1 MDIPVNVYEPTELD
15 AICKQLTSAM
25 TKCPELT
32 ALLKRSVFNES
43 FELRPGLV
51 TFVSKQTKDSL
62 GVQIEI
68 SERLRNIADA
78 ATRLAEW
85 EPGSPS
91 GLQKSEALLLLSDLT
106 SPKES
111 ASAAA
116 RIERAVSRSGRFL

>member
-1 MDIPVNVYEPTELD
+1 MSELQLQISIQAYAGLD
-15 AICKQLTSAM
+15 RICSQLQAAM
-25 TKCPELT
+25 KKCPELAEILRRT
-32 ALLKRSVFNES
+32 SMNEAPQLIGLDFETLDNKISV
-43 FELRPGLV
+43 RPV
-51 TFVSKQTKDSL
+51 
-62 GVQIEI
+62 I
-68 SERLRNIADA
+68 SRRLREIADA

-116 RIERAVSRSGRFL
+116 RIERAVSRSERYC